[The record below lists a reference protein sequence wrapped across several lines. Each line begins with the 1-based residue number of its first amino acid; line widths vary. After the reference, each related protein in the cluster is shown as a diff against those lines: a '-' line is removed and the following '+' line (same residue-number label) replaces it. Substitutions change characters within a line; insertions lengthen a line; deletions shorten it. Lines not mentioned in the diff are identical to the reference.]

1 MRNIVDKTC
10 TEIGCVTQPS
20 FGMPDNSHPIRC
32 AAHKLHGMVNLVSRT
47 CTEIGCFIVNPTF
60 GMPEDER
67 PSRCA
72 THKQPG
78 MEFIAKWK
86 CTEIGCCTSSS
97 FGMPDDARPSR
108 CAEHKQY
115 GMENIRSRRCAEYG
129 CKSQPSWPGRLCAK
143 CYFEKNPDC
152 PLANASNKTEKLVQ
166 KFLRRCV
173 DICLI
178 PPCDML
184 VDTAQPHLGRWRMD
198 IVLTFEDGF
207 RMAVEIDGAHH
218 VRDAVFD
225 ARQTAAEVRSR
236 DVRKAV
242 LELQF
247 GTSLQVRLLQEDV
260 WRGVRFPGMC
270 ASLPDAFDW
279 ASLLLH
285 IVAERENLAQRCNVL
300 FACLPGEQ
308 RYDLHRDDMQASGLQ
323 TAYIAPGDASTVPD
337 VRSMVWGEEDSTQTR
352 IDDFFK

>member
-1 MRNIVDKTC
+1 MRNIVNRRC
-10 TEIGCVTQPS
+10 NEIGC
-20 FGMPDNSHPIRC
+20 
-32 AAHKLHGMVNLVSRT
+32 L
-47 CTEIGCFIVNPTF
+47 TEPTF
-60 GMPEDER
+60 GMPGDSL
-67 PSRCA
+67 PSLCV
-72 THKQPG
+72 
-78 MEFIAKWK
+78 
-86 CTEIGCCTSSS
+86 
-97 FGMPDDARPSR
+97 
-108 CAEHKQY
+108 EHKQY
-115 GMENIRSRRCAEYG
+115 GMEDIKSTRCAEYG
-129 CKSQPSWPGRLCAK
+129 CKTRPSWPGQLCAK

-166 KFLRRCV
+166 KFLRCCV
-173 DICLI
+173 DRRLI

-184 VDTAQPHLGRWRMD
+184 IDTAQPHLGRWRMD

-207 RMAVEIDGAHH
+207 RMAVEIDGAQH
-218 VRDAVFD
+218 VRDAVFY
-225 ARQTAAEVRSR
+225 ARHTAAEVRSR

-260 WRGVRFPGMC
+260 WRGVRFPSAC

-308 RYDLHRDDMQASGLQ
+308 RYNLHRDDMQASGLQ